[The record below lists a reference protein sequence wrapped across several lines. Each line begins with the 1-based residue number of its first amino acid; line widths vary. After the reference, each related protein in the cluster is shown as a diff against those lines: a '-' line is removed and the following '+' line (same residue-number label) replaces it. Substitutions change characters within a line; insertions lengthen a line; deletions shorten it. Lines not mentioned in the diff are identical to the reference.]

1 MCCLRLIILSLFYLP
16 VISSTFGS
24 SLSIS
29 SVISIAS
36 GNFVESNLSITTK
49 RESLLYTLYSTQVSK
64 HEATYC
70 FP

>member
-1 MCCLRLIILSLFYLP
+1 MSQFYLP

-36 GNFVESNLSITTK
+36 GNFVESGLSNTTK
-49 RESLLYTLYSTQVSK
+49 RESLYYTLHSTQVS
-64 HEATYC
+64 
-70 FP
+70 